1 MGSGSGKF
9 ADSGNPHHPQLVDAE
24 DVPPATRVAHSPV
37 DALVK
42 EGGTSHTTARND
54 FQQMLAAEREKAE
67 REWRYSRRRQHVVW
81 SECPEQRGYSLQK
94 VIL

>member
-9 ADSGNPHHPQLVDAE
+9 ADSGNRHHPQLVDAE
-24 DVPPATRVAHSPV
+24 DAPPSTATRV
-37 DALVK
+37 
-42 EGGTSHTTARND
+42 D

-67 REWRYSRRRQHVVW
+67 RECQRLHVVW
-81 SECPEQRGYSLQK
+81 SECQEERGYSLQK